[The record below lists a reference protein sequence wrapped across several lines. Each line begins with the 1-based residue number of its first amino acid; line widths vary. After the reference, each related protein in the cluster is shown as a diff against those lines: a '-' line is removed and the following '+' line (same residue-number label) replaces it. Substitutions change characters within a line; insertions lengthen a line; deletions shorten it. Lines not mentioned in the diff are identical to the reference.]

1 LEIGERLEVNT
12 TEDFALW
19 LEAHGDMAREIWAV
33 IYKKTSGKQT
43 VTYRQ
48 LVEVAICY
56 GWIDV
61 LGKSVD
67 SERYALRFM
76 PRRKKSHWTEG
87 NKEAA
92 RRMIS
97 EGRMRDAG
105 RAGLPDDFSI

>member
-1 LEIGERLEVNT
+1 MEIGERLEVST
-12 TEDFALW
+12 TEDLAIW
-19 LEAHGDMAREIWAV
+19 LEAHGETAREIWAI
-33 IYKKTSGKQT
+33 IYKKASGKQT

-61 LGKSVD
+61 LEKTVD
-67 SERYALRFM
+67 GERYALRFM

-87 NKEAA
+87 NIEIA

-97 EGRMRDAG
+97 EGRMKDAG
-105 RAGLPDDFSI
+105 RAALPDDFSI

>member
-1 LEIGERLEVNT
+1 MEIGESLEVST

-19 LEAHGDMAREIWAV
+19 LEAHSGTAREIWAV
-33 IYKKTSGKQT
+33 IYKKTSSKQM

-67 SERYALRFM
+67 GERYALRFM

-87 NKEAA
+87 NKETA

-105 RAGLPDDFSI
+105 KAALPSDLSI

>member
-1 LEIGERLEVNT
+1 MAIGERLEVSKA
-12 TEDFALW
+12 EDFALW
-19 LEAHGDMAREIWAV
+19 LEAHGETAREIWAV
-33 IYKKTSGKQT
+33 IYKKASGKQT

-67 SERYALRFM
+67 GERYALRFM
-76 PRRKKSHWTEG
+76 HRRKKSHWTEG

-105 RAGLPDDFSI
+105 KAALPDDFSI